1 MTMPFN
7 TPAHQK
13 PPRWTFDLFYQADI
27 FTSVALDG
35 GGMSGGIVTMSGS
48 QQERACLVRHVVQ
61 GELI

>member
-27 FTSVALDG
+27 FT
-35 GGMSGGIVTMSGS
+35 
-48 QQERACLVRHVVQ
+48 RHGHEGDFQ
-61 GELI
+61 IRLTAE